1 MSNPRRRRRL
11 REPTRCGVFIVIGD
25 SMAGSVFVHG
35 TYVNVS
41 KCRGLPS
48 VGDVVLIK
56 ANPEWFGLDGDDSD
70 SFYIVKRVVQRRRV
84 SFIITSLLFY
94 SLFVVLLIYR
104 LLLVYISENFRCRR

>member
-1 MSNPRRRRRL
+1 MFNRRRRL
-11 REPTRCGVFIVIGD
+11 LREHCRGVFIVIGD

-56 ANPEWFGLDGDDSD
+56 ANPDWFGLDSD
-70 SFYIVKRVVQRRRV
+70 ESGAFYIVKRVVQRRRV

-94 SLFVVLLIYR
+94 SLFVVLLIIYR